1 MTNHKCES
9 CRKGFNGQ
17 NGNGYMPCGCRKAI
31 YAKPLTPTEK
41 SEAYQKLKDG
51 MEVDLSKNPPYSKR
65 NRIEPMPEFVEP
77 PPLVPFSRPRL
88 GWKPKSFNPD
98 PYANFNKLLRII
110 MMVCLAV
117 LSFVMG
123 CLYAASYL
131 S

>member
-41 SEAYQKLKDG
+41 SEAYQKLKDA
-51 MEVDLSKNPPYSKR
+51 MEVDLSKNPLYSKR
-65 NRIEPMPEFVEP
+65 NRIEPMPEFVPP
-77 PPLVPFSRPRL
+77 PPLIPWNDTGLKVIHPWFYRASIYFAI
-88 GWKPKSFNPD
+88 GV
-98 PYANFNKLLRII
+98 
-110 MMVCLAV
+110 MVGIT
-117 LSFVMG
+117 G
-123 CLYAASYL
+123 CLYATSHV

>member
-41 SEAYQKLKDG
+41 SEAYQKLKDA
-51 MEVDLSKNPPYSKR
+51 MEVDLSKNPLSSKR
-65 NRIEPMPEFVEP
+65 NRIEPMPEFVP
-77 PPLVPFSRPRL
+77 APAPLIISDHSLFIVYPWKYRACLYFVL
-88 GWKPKSFNPD
+88 GV
-98 PYANFNKLLRII
+98 
-110 MMVCLAV
+110 MVGIV
-117 LSFVMG
+117 G

-131 S
+131 F

>member
-1 MTNHKCES
+1 MGKCIS
-9 CRKGFNGQ
+9 CRKGFNGR
-17 NGNGYMPCGCRKAI
+17 NGNGYMPCSCEP
-31 YAKPLTPTEK
+31 AK
-41 SEAYQKLKDG
+41 
-51 MEVDLSKNPPYSKR
+51 
-65 NRIEPMPEFVEP
+65 PEFVEP

-98 PYANFNKLLRII
+98 PYANFNKLLLII

-117 LSFVMG
+117 ASFVMG